1 MPFFGYIVS
10 DSKNKDID
18 NEIIKVVNDVSECDI
33 NVPKLIVGLDNAKEY
48 ARENGFSFDILNHT
62 YPNGDMWTFKKTEK
76 REFYDED
83 IVNYKNM
90 IIKRQLEGINY
101 YFVNVF
107 SLKYSK
113 KKNLFNIL
121 ENKENHI
128 VIDGKMVY
136 IALDFNNVI
145 GISLGQFEYIGISAD
160 KVISLLK
167 SFNNKIYYTS
177 SKNMWK
183 LKDWFNGSEYVI
195 STILFKDIKK

>member
-33 NVPKLIVGLDNAKEY
+33 NAPKLIVGLDNAKEY
-48 ARENGFSFDILNHT
+48 ARENAFSFDILNHT

-101 YFVNVF
+101 YFVNLF

-113 KKNLFNIL
+113 KKKLFNIL
-121 ENKENHI
+121 ENKENYI

-145 GISLGQFEYIGISAD
+145 GISLGQFEYVGISAD

-195 STILFKDIKK
+195 STILFKDKKK